1 MAETVAQTTEDAR
14 AHCGFARERRG
25 MTCAVRQ
32 NMHADDIES
41 SKLYTYMVES
51 HRQLDTLYTRV
62 LNAMETDAPNLC
74 SLWTEFDH
82 RLSAHMEAE
91 ERFVLPT
98 FARVDRIEAL
108 ALIREHGDIRAL
120 MLELGVAVDLHE
132 LRFEKARD
140 LVELLRSH
148 SGREDNLLYR
158 WADQN
163 LDVGLAKQ
171 AIAHARR

>member
-1 MAETVAQTTEDAR
+1 
-14 AHCGFARERRG
+14 
-25 MTCAVRQ
+25 
-32 NMHADDIES
+32 MHANANTQT
-41 SKLYTYMVES
+41 SKLYAYMVES
-51 HRQLDTLYTRV
+51 HRHLDALYSRV
-62 LNAMETDAPNLC
+62 LNAMETEAPDIC

-91 ERFVLPT
+91 ERFVLPA
-98 FARVDRIEAL
+98 FAHVDRTEAL

-120 MLELGVAVDLHE
+120 MLELGVAVDLHQ

-140 LVELLRSH
+140 LVDLLRSH

-163 LDVGLAKQ
+163 LEVALVER
-171 AIAHARR
+171 AIAHAG

>member
-1 MAETVAQTTEDAR
+1 MPVSQSVSPPGSTKS
-14 AHCGFARERRG
+14 RRWSLPG
-25 MTCAVRQ
+25 AAIIAGAVLCTSLL
-32 NMHADDIES
+32 AGGVSSASLAAPVVDDSGVICS
-41 SKLYTYMVES
+41 TPVRS
-51 HRQLDTLYTRV
+51 D
-62 LNAMETDAPNLC
+62 

-91 ERFVLPT
+91 ERFVLPA
-98 FARVDRIEAL
+98 FAHVDRTEAL

-120 MLELGVAVDLHE
+120 MLELGVAVDLHQ

-140 LVELLRSH
+140 LVDLLRSH

-163 LDVGLAKQ
+163 LEVALVER
-171 AIAHARR
+171 AIAHAG